1 MEAHAAARWE
11 HRWLRC
17 VGSSRDTGACSYSC
31 VPAQRAGA
39 RVDCID
45 TTGDG
50 SIVFFETAAERES
63 YRPTDGMHVLFTG
76 ESSSDGGKTWKLLFG
91 ATYAT
96 YTKRP

>member
-1 MEAHAAARWE
+1 M
-11 HRWLRC
+11 
-17 VGSSRDTGACSYSC
+17 
-31 VPAQRAGA
+31 
-39 RVDCID
+39 
-45 TTGDG
+45 
-50 SIVFFETAAERES
+50 FFETAAERES